1 MTLLLLQTALAWT
14 GGDAYYDMSSSD
26 AADADAPP
34 HGFVDI
40 STTGTVLSIPSDHDD
55 ATAPLSEAVSGTFR
69 FYGRDWPATEI
80 YVDSNGRI
88 AFGAPNSEPQT
99 GSIHDV
105 ALDLLYAI
113 HVIWADLN
121 PCCGNSGTVYAQ
133 RVGDF
138 VIVQWDR
145 SEIFVS
151 GGDIT
156 AQVRMNT
163 RTGEIYISNG
173 SIMLDNGGFTVFGQG
188 LSTPSGG
195 LQARDNVFP
204 PVDVTY
210 YFRPTW
216 TCPGGD
222 PALCDAVDLAAAA
235 TPMIDEASPNVRLRP
250 SAIYARLD
258 AIRTFGTG
266 AGCGFSGESWG
277 GGYARGLAEGTTTTG
292 GVVTGMFRLND
303 VEGDV
308 DGTPFGVAY
317 GAYGRGNVLASDGAD
332 FVTGMYVRT
341 KGPHGVWVMLEG
353 DTCNG
358 LAVYG
363 PTL

>member
-1 MTLLLLQTALAWT
+1 
-14 GGDAYYDMSSSD
+14 
-26 AADADAPP
+26 
-34 HGFVDI
+34 
-40 STTGTVLSIPSDHDD
+40 
-55 ATAPLSEAVSGTFR
+55 AVN
-69 FYGRDWPATEI
+69 
-80 YVDSNGRI
+80 V
-88 AFGAPNSEPQT
+88 QT
-99 GSIHDV
+99 G
-105 ALDLLYAI
+105 LDL
-113 HVIWADLN
+113 V
-121 PCCGNSGTVYAQ
+121 
-133 RVGDF
+133 
-138 VIVQWDR
+138 
-145 SEIFVS
+145 
-151 GGDIT
+151 
-156 AQVRMNT
+156 
-163 RTGEIYISNG
+163 TGEIRISNG
-173 SIMLDNGGFTVFGQG
+173 NPMIAQSDGGSFGNTLGPQQIGQG

-195 LQARDNVFP
+195 LQAFNDFSP
-204 PVDVTY
+204 PSDVTY
-210 YFRPTW
+210 VFHPNW
-216 TCPGGD
+216 TCVGGD
-222 PALCDAVDLAAAA
+222 PDLCDAVDLAAAA

-308 DGTPFGVAY
+308 DGTPFGAAY